1 MPISGLIMVKLMST
15 GTACISLDCL
25 FEKAAK
31 LGVGAYLALTSLQI
45 DSPFFTLLKLL
56 SIYVGKDSLNQYYNS
71 YILPIFD
78 YGCLIWGGNTAAQTN
93 RPLKLQKRAARI
105 ILRADIMTPSQSM
118 FDQLKWLSF
127 PKRFQYHASIM
138 MYKSLNNLAPD
149 YMIDHF
155 NKVSESHSRNLRSVE
170 NDLLMI
176 PFSKTRYYDR
186 SFAIQG
192 AKQWNSL
199 PINIRNA
206 PSLNSFKHNVKMHLL
221 EN

>member
-1 MPISGLIMVKLMST
+1 
-15 GTACISLDCL
+15 
-25 FEKAAK
+25 
-31 LGVGAYLALTSLQI
+31 
-45 DSPFFTLLKLL
+45 
-56 SIYVGKDSLNQYYNS
+56 
-71 YILPIFD
+71 
-78 YGCLIWGGNTAAQTN
+78 
-93 RPLKLQKRAARI
+93 
-105 ILRADIMTPSQSM
+105 
-118 FDQLKWLSF
+118 
-127 PKRFQYHASIM
+127 M

-149 YMIDHF
+149 YMIHLF
-155 NKVSESHSRNLRSVE
+155 SKVSESHSRNLRSVE

>member
-1 MPISGLIMVKLMST
+1 MILKLDMDHRRVKVYKVVIDQTL
-15 GTACISLDCL
+15 CWENQVDI
-25 FEKAAK
+25 
-31 LGVGAYLALTSLQI
+31 VALNITRRI
-45 DSPFFTLLKLL
+45 TLLKLL
-56 SIYVGKDSLNQYYNS
+56 SKYDGKDSLNQYFNS

-78 YGCLIWGGNTAAQTN
+78 NGCWIWGGNTAAQTN
-93 RPLKLQKRAARI
+93 RLLKLQKRAARI

-127 PKRFQYHASIM
+127 PKRIQYHASIM

-149 YMIDHF
+149 YMLDLF

-192 AKQWNSL
+192 QYKKRTIA
-199 PINIRNA
+199 
-206 PSLNSFKHNVKMHLL
+206 
-221 EN
+221 E